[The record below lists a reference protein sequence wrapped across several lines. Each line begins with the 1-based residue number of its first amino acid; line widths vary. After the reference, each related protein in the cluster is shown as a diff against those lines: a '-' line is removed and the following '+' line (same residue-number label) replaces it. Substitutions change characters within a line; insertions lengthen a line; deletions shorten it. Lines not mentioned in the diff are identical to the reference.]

1 MFLFYNHKDTP
12 FFFTYRLTGRLITR
26 NYLRQDSGKLVK
38 KNTFFLFFC
47 YKKYSFTFTFLKTNL
62 HYHNKT

>member
-12 FFFTYRLTGRLITR
+12 FFFTNRLTGRLITR

-38 KNTFFLFFC
+38 KTLFSYFSVT
-47 YKKYSFTFTFLKTNL
+47 KNIALRLPF
-62 HYHNKT
+62 